1 MDQITQPI
9 KRMGAG
15 KIAVYIVLILA
26 LSAVAIISIVRDR
39 IVNYPQNSVSVTGQG
54 KVTYQPDIAII
65 TLGVQIDKVAKPDE
79 ALNQLNDKI
88 TKIVAAIKALGI
100 ATEDIVTQSYSLYP
114 QYDYVNNV
122 SSLSGYS
129 ANQQIT
135 VKARDIKV
143 SPDKTSKVIAEASKA
158 GANQVLGISFDV
170 SNLDDLKQQARVE
183 ALGDANNKA
192 IKMAS
197 AAEVKLGEIT
207 GWWENYLQGPG
218 QSQNYYGGS
227 DKGGLGGGGSVSAT
241 IPTGSYEI
249 VMEMNV
255 NYKLK

>member
-1 MDQITQPI
+1 MDQIMQPI
-9 KRMGAG
+9 KKMGGG

-26 LSAVAIISIVRDR
+26 LASVAIISIVRDR

-54 KVTYQPDIAII
+54 KVIYQPDIAIV

-79 ALNQLNDKI
+79 ALNQLNDRI
-88 TKIVAAIKALGI
+88 TKIVAAVKALGI
-100 ATEDIVTQSYSLYP
+100 APEDIVTQSYSLYP
-114 QYDYVNNV
+114 QYDYINNA
-122 SSLSGYS
+122 SNLSGYN

-135 VKARDIKV
+135 VKVRDIKV
-143 SPDKTSKVIAEASKA
+143 SPDKVSRVLAEASKA
-158 GANQVLGISFDV
+158 GINQVLGISFDV
-170 SNLDDLKQQARVE
+170 SNLDDLKQQARIE

-197 AAEVKLGEIT
+197 AAEVKLGRIT
-207 GWWENYLQGPG
+207 GWWENYVQGPG
-218 QSQNYYGGS
+218 QGVSYYA

-249 VMEMNV
+249 VVEMNV